1 MSSEGCGATV
11 LAAREVLGTSRPK
24 AARTPTTGAR
34 TRRAFKIYVPPKS
47 CVLQG
52 GSRRLNHKRR
62 TARQLALLA
71 TPYGRRAALQ
81 DPPRAVSADGGE
93 VAGRRADALGRVA
106 RVKDERARG
115 PAIGR
120 FDVGAEEAAGQR
132 RRADR
137 GRRDVLLERQQGHQ
151 AVVDDAEAPPVG
163 AQRQLQVP
171 QIALDAPL
179 RGDRVARA
187 VRAARLGGAEDDKE
201 GEYRRS
207 GERPA

>member
-1 MSSEGCGATV
+1 MPPSVNFGGSAVAGIGSPGLKKPTGSKGSLEMSSEGCGATV
-11 LAAREVLGTSRPK
+11 LAARDVLGTSRPM
-24 AARTPTTGAR
+24 AAKTPTTGAR

-62 TARQLALLA
+62 TAHQLALLA

-81 DPPRAVSADGGE
+81 DPPRAASADGGE

-120 FDVGAEEAAGQR
+120 FDVG
-132 RRADR
+132 
-137 GRRDVLLERQQGHQ
+137 
-151 AVVDDAEAPPVG
+151 
-163 AQRQLQVP
+163 
-171 QIALDAPL
+171 
-179 RGDRVARA
+179 
-187 VRAARLGGAEDDKE
+187 
-201 GEYRRS
+201 
-207 GERPA
+207 